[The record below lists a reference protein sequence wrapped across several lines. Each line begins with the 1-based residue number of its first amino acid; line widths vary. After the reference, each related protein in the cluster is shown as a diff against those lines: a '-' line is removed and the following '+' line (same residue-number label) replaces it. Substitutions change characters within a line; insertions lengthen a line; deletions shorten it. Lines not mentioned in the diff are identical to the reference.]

1 MLWCVIKSDY
11 IIGNSI
17 MTARFLTSL
26 LTLTISLSIT
36 VQAGT
41 KIENQNKGKDDM
53 GNLYVQDGRLATV
66 DDKGQTQF
74 IFDSKLNAVTVL
86 QHGQKRYLQ
95 FDQESLAAMA
105 GGLNSMR
112 SQAMS
117 MMQQQMAGLSA
128 EQRQQMEKMM
138 GNLMPAPA
146 EEKPAAKLKETSR
159 TEKLDGVSCS
169 WVEVW
174 QEGRKNSE
182 ACVAKLSDTKLDKDD
197 FQTLQGFFAMIEK
210 VVSEF
215 SGAGQDMQLNK
226 LMFDKNRVPLKLK
239 DYSQTPALDYKLKF
253 ESGSFDADLFTVPKG
268 YKLQSMPNMSSSQN

>member
-1 MLWCVIKSDY
+1 
-11 IIGNSI
+11 
-17 MTARFLTSL
+17 MTVRFITSL
-26 LTLTISLSIT
+26 FTLALGLSIA

-41 KIENQNKGKDDM
+41 KIENQDKGKDGM

-66 DDKGQTQF
+66 DDKGQAQF
-74 IFDSKLNAVTVL
+74 IFDSKLKAVTVL
-86 QHGQKRYLQ
+86 QHDQKRYMQ
-95 FDQESLAAMA
+95 FDQESLTAMA

-112 SQAMS
+112 NQAMS

-138 GNLMPAPA
+138 GSMMPAPLP
-146 EEKPAAKLKETSR
+146 EKPEAKLKETSR

-174 QEGRKNSE
+174 QEGRKSSE

-197 FQTLQGFFAMIEK
+197 FQTLQGFFTMIEK

-215 SGAGQDMQLNK
+215 AGAGQDMQLNK

-239 DYSQTPALDYKLKF
+239 DYSQSPAKEYRLKF
-253 ESGSFDADLFTVPKG
+253 DSGTFDASLFTVPKG
-268 YKLQSMPNMSSSQN
+268 YKLQSMPKMSSSLN

>member
-1 MLWCVIKSDY
+1 
-11 IIGNSI
+11 
-17 MTARFLTSL
+17 MTVRFISSAF
-26 LTLTISLSIT
+26 TLALGFSIT

-41 KIENQNKGKDDM
+41 KIENQDKGNDGM

-66 DDKGQTQF
+66 DDKGLTQF
-74 IFDSKLNAVTVL
+74 IFDSKLNTVTVL
-86 QHGQKRYLQ
+86 QHGQKHYMQ

-112 SQAMS
+112 NQAMS

-138 GNLMPAPA
+138 GSMMPAPPP
-146 EEKPAAKLKETSR
+146 EKPEAKLKETSR

-174 QEGRKNSE
+174 QEGQKTSE
-182 ACVAKLSDTKLDKDD
+182 ACVAKLGDTKLDKDD
-197 FQTLQGFFAMIEK
+197 FKTLQGFFAMIEK

-215 SGAGQDMQLNK
+215 AGAGQDMQLNK

-239 DYSQTPALDYKLKF
+239 DYSQSPAKDYNLKF
-253 ESGSFDADLFTVPKG
+253 DSGSFDAGLFTVPKG
-268 YKLQSMPNMSSSQN
+268 YKLQSMPTINSLQN